1 MLIEDIVGKFQD
13 WKRKRTQLP
22 IPPRSMLYHAS
33 PSMNHQSI
41 MQQGILN
48 NGVCKLY
55 KGCTDGVVFLADNP
69 RTAVEMLGDDNPGIN
84 KDMLDK
90 SHGKGMLYQI
100 NPRAIDP
107 RMLRQDPALPAQWLD
122 PKFTYMYD
130 GSVPASAIVKHKEFT
145 IQNSYYLGKS
155 FTSSSLPYPQ

>member
-1 MLIEDIVGKFQD
+1 MLIEDIIGRFQD
-13 WKRKRTQLP
+13 WKNKRTQLP
-22 IPPRSMLYHAS
+22 IPPRSILYHAS
-33 PSMNHQSI
+33 PAMNHESI

-55 KGCTDGVVFLADNP
+55 KGCTEGVVFLADNP

-84 KDMLDK
+84 HDMLEK
-90 SHGKGMLYQI
+90 SNGKGILYQI

-107 RMLRQDPALPAQWLD
+107 RNLRQDHALPPQWLN
-122 PKFTYMYD
+122 PKFTYMYA
-130 GSVPASAIVKHKEFT
+130 GSVPANAIVKHTEFT

-155 FTSSSLPYPQ
+155 FTSSSIPYSQ